1 MWEADGRFLIGP
13 GEVCHWGHR
22 MTNTRDHA
30 EIEEIRK
37 VLKLDEKAGE
47 KKEIQEDGS
56 NEVETAKGSEMPQQE
71 VNNAINT
78 TTAQVPIQT

>member
-1 MWEADGRFLIGP
+1 LVLIYLSVLLWFCCLRGRADDRFLIGP

-37 VLKLDEKAGE
+37 VLKLDEKKGE
-47 KKEIQEDGS
+47 KE
-56 NEVETAKGSEMPQQE
+56 EVEGNDVESAGGSEMPKQE
-71 VNNAINT
+71 
-78 TTAQVPIQT
+78 P